1 VRTIL
6 GGCAL
11 ALIASAS
18 APARA
23 ASSPPAHAEAS
34 TLGPTAAGPPVHIA
48 PLEKGSTPASGRLRV
63 CADPNNMPF
72 SNARGEGIDNA
83 LARLV
88 AHALGARLEYT
99 WLPQRQ
105 GYVRK
110 TLTAGRCDVLM
121 EAPVGWGRA
130 MTTAPYYRSRYV
142 FVTRR
147 DRGHRIRSFDDPTL
161 RRSKV
166 GIQIV
171 GDDYANPPAAEAMA
185 RRGLWANAVGFPVYG
200 DYGKPDP
207 LAPIV
212 QAVAN
217 GAVDVAVVWGPVAG
231 WFAKQSPVP
240 LSLTP
245 ITGERSTQLPFTYE
259 VAMGVRRDDQALQ
272 RRLDGVIR
280 THRREIEIILRR
292 FGVP

>member
-1 VRTIL
+1 M
-6 GGCAL
+6 
-11 ALIASAS
+11 
-18 APARA
+18 
-23 ASSPPAHAEAS
+23 
-34 TLGPTAAGPPVHIA
+34 
-48 PLEKGSTPASGRLRV
+48 PLDGGSTAASGRLRV

-88 AHALGARLEYT
+88 ANALGARLEYT
-99 WLPQRQ
+99 WLPQRR
-105 GYVRK
+105 GFVRK
-110 TLTAGRCDVLM
+110 TLTAGRCDVMM
-121 EAPVGWGRA
+121 EAPVGWERA
-130 MTTAPYYRSRYV
+130 MTTAPYYQSRYV
-142 FVTRR
+142 FVTRQ

-161 RRSKV
+161 RHSKI

-171 GDDYANPPAAEAMA
+171 GDDYANPPAAEALA
-185 RRGLWANAVGFPVYG
+185 RRGLGANVVGFPVYG

-212 QAVAN
+212 QAVIT
-217 GAVDVAVVWGPVAG
+217 GAVDVAVVWGPIAG
-231 WFAKQSPVP
+231 WFAKQSPVA

-245 ITGERSTQLPFTYE
+245 IAGPPSAQLPFAYD
-259 VAMGVRRDDQALQ
+259 VGMGVRRDDQPLR

-280 THRREIEIILRR
+280 IHRHEIDAILRR